1 MKGRKSITL
10 PADRHCARPRFRWL
24 QIILI
29 ALAIPFTSTGFAKS
43 GPLDDIWIGD
53 HAQPP
58 INLYIA
64 RTQLTRDPAD
74 VRIHALKTWL
84 DHVARRASV
93 SFQLRP
99 ASAERW
105 QVELTQEPDSCALA
119 NARLPDR
126 EQSAHWLLPV
136 LRDSLAIVGRADD
149 PFQGDVDAL
158 LRQAD
163 GAIGAASGIY
173 RVTLEQRGIRYI
185 PVDDQGAIIQMID
198 MGRLRF
204 GLLVGSAALTH
215 TGPGHIRI
223 LGKIAD
229 IDFWFSCSRLM
240 EPERVGRLRQ
250 ALELGESER
259 LRLEFLSLWARRPAP

>member
-1 MKGRKSITL
+1 MITL
-10 PADRHCARPRFRWL
+10 ATICPSP
-24 QIILI
+24 
-29 ALAIPFTSTGFAKS
+29 GFAKS
-43 GPLDDIWIGD
+43 GPLDGVWIGD
-53 HAQPP
+53 HEQSP

-74 VRIHALKTWL
+74 GRVQALKTWL
-84 DHVARRASV
+84 TQVARQASV

-105 QVELTQEPDSCALA
+105 QVQLTQEPDSCALA

-136 LRDSLAIVGRADD
+136 LRDSLVIVGRADD
-149 PFQGDVDAL
+149 PYQGDVDAL
-158 LRQAD
+158 LRLAD

-204 GLLVGSAALTH
+204 GLLVGSAAQTH
-215 TGPGHIRI
+215 TGPGRIRI

-229 IDFWFSCSRLM
+229 MDFWFSCSRLM
-240 EPERVGRLRQ
+240 EQERVARLRK
-250 ALELGESER
+250 ALEREESER
-259 LRLEFLSLWARRPAP
+259 LRLEFLALWARRPAP